1 MTYVNPNLQAGI
13 DLEAKSARVYHDVD
27 QSIPDSVNTALS
39 FNSERWDTDDI
50 HNTVTNNNRL
60 TCNTAG
66 KYLLIG
72 QIVFAINATGNR
84 GIVIRLNG
92 VTSLARAKQVCV
104 AGVPPALV
112 VSTIYDLSVGDYVEL
127 LGFQTSG
134 DVLDVVYSGNY
145 SPEFMMHRIG

>member
-27 QSIPDSVNTALS
+27 QSIPDGVNTALS

-72 QIVFAINATGNR
+72 QIVFAIDANGNR

-92 VTSLARAKQVCV
+92 VTSLARIKQVGV
-104 AGVPPALV
+104 ARIPPALV

-134 DVLDVVYSGNY
+134 DVLDVSSTGNY

>member
-1 MTYVNPNLQAGI
+1 
-13 DLEAKSARVYHDVD
+13 
-27 QSIPDSVNTALS
+27 
-39 FNSERWDTDDI
+39 
-50 HNTVTNNNRL
+50 
-60 TCNTAG
+60 
-66 KYLLIG
+66 YLLIG

-134 DVLDVVYSGNY
+134 DVLDVSSTGNY